1 MMTTSNHSRARLGLI
16 VFSLIVFGERS
27 AHAAAEQ
34 EGIIRGRIVEAE
46 TGAPVPGA
54 TVSVSSPSLG
64 EPRSVTSNEEGEY
77 VVPNLPIGVYT
88 VKVAYAGVK
97 PVTREILVQP
107 GRTSP
112 LDIQW
117 SAELTDVETTTVVE
131 QRPYTN
137 PDSTQTGA
145 VLSNQQEKY
154 LPTGRRYTDVVR
166 QVPGVTT
173 NPGGVDHFIKGGRSA
188 HNRYLVDG
196 LDITDPVRR
205 TAQQELAF
213 DSIDAVQVIT
223 GGFDAEYNVFGGII
237 NTITREGSDEW
248 HGIASA
254 YVTNEALNNRRAQG
268 LEPYER
274 DRVFNDDPVPPSY
287 SYITTVG
294 VGGPILKHQLWF
306 NTTFE
311 FRTSHV
317 GRIIGPPLNV
327 PHVSETTVAYL
338 PRLKLTWAPS
348 SRQRITLSLAGD
360 PSSDSNNN
368 GSNAR
373 LSTYETHTDQG
384 GYNAILGWSVYPN
397 PNFEFRIDAGIKTQ
411 YINSGPQGYFGAVDT
426 RGCDRFSPINCT
438 YDRDRPSHV
447 NQTDGTTWYNS
458 NSAYTRDTRSNI
470 QIDPKITLRG
480 RWLGEHIARMGV
492 QFKLLQRR
500 NSLHQSGGYS
510 YTDSGGPPLEDGIC
524 DPSAGR
530 TAGCNQRD
538 SVADRRFREWGFS
551 PAVFL
556 QDKWSPLRWL
566 IISPGVRFDYGRSY
580 TNDGTIFHSMFAV
593 GPRLG
598 LVADLTGDQKT
609 IFSTNYG
616 RSNDVAEI
624 GNAADYD
631 SNVQGA
637 RTFDRWDRASG
648 QFVFDHTTG
657 GEGGGVIDRKA
668 RVPHVDEITTSLRR
682 EIFRNVAAGIEH
694 TWKRIAN
701 TWDKPE
707 INRIWDISGYRVI
720 GYQDGRAHTIDVY
733 TTPDENVRQY
743 QGFSAS
749 VEGRPTPNWYFLAFY
764 TLSWLYGTSEAQNT
778 TAFLIP
784 QQRRFYNGFLPEDHR
799 HQIHL
804 VASYTFHGFT
814 LGTRMEY
821 TSGNPRSK
829 VFRNFDTNSNQN
841 YRSPRGTD
849 PGACSGGQ
857 FIPATTACG
866 NDIGRITE
874 YRIPPR
880 TQVDVHLEYDF
891 YPLVRQ
897 HITAMGDIFNL
908 FNDRSPITLEQN
920 DNTAGTFG
928 LVTSRAAALN
938 LRLGVRYEF

>member
-1 MMTTSNHSRARLGLI
+1 MMTKSNHSRARLGFI
-16 VFSLIVFGERS
+16 VFSLLVSGGRS

-34 EGIIRGRIVEAE
+34 EGIIRGRIIEAE

-54 TVSVSSPSLG
+54 TVTVSSPSLG

-311 FRTSHV
+311 FR
-317 GRIIGPPLNV
+317 
-327 PHVSETTVAYL
+327 
-338 PRLKLTWAPS
+338 
-348 SRQRITLSLAGD
+348 
-360 PSSDSNNN
+360 
-368 GSNAR
+368 
-373 LSTYETHTDQG
+373 
-384 GYNAILGWSVYPN
+384 
-397 PNFEFRIDAGIKTQ
+397 IDAGIKTQ
-411 YINSGPQGYFGAVDT
+411 YINSGPQGYFGSVDT
-426 RGCDRFSPINCT
+426 RGCDQFSPINCT

-470 QIDPKITLRG
+470 QIDPKVTLRG

-524 DPSAGR
+524 DPAAGR

-648 QFVFDHTTG
+648 QFVFAHTTG

-668 RVPHVDEITTSLRR
+668 KVPHVDEITTSLRR
-682 EIFRNVAAGIEH
+682 EIFRNAVAGIEH
-694 TWKRIAN
+694 TWKRIGN

-720 GYQDGRAHTIDVY
+720 GYRDGRAHTIDVY
-733 TTPDENVRQY
+733 TTPDENFRQY
-743 QGFSAS
+743 QGITAS

-778 TAFLIP
+778 TAFVIP

-799 HQIHL
+799 HQVHL

-829 VFRNFDTNSNQN
+829 LFRNFDTNSNQN

-874 YRIPPR
+874 YRIPAR